1 EGLVA
6 LLEPLID
13 TVVICTMTALT
24 VIIANTPTWHEAQQV
39 YASEGKN
46 PDGVTITS
54 SAFETVM
61 PWFPYVLTLAVA
73 LFAVSTMIT
82 WCYYGQKAW
91 TYLFR
96 KSRVSERA
104 YKEGVCD
111 HFVFC
116 ASLAF
121 VSQ

>member
-1 EGLVA
+1 GSAPIAHSAVKTRYPATEGLVA

-61 PWFPYVLTLAVA
+61 PWFPYVWLLTVSLCAVA
-73 LFAVSTMIT
+73 TSIRG
-82 WCYYGQKAW
+82 C
-91 TYLFR
+91 
-96 KSRVSERA
+96 
-104 YKEGVCD
+104 
-111 HFVFC
+111 
-116 ASLAF
+116 
-121 VSQ
+121 